1 MKRPSAFRP
10 PVQQQEQI
18 PTKTAPRK
26 GIEQRKT
33 IYQTPVEQQQQQEVL
48 AERKTVQQQEHLGER
63 KVPAPRKGIEQRKTI
78 YQSPV
83 EQQQQQ
89 EVLAERKT
97 VQQQQIPLEQKSV
110 QQEPVQQQEQHPV
123 QQEQRPLVQKR
134 WQPKRPAAR
143 QQPIDQ
149 VEIYYPVYAHPFYK
163 VPLLNQEAPPSDQQP
178 SSGSHQWDHEHHE
191 GDGYDHGSQPQESQQ
206 QPKIEPKAQ
215 SETS

>member
-1 MKRPSAFRP
+1 MKRPSAYRP

-78 YQSPV
+78 YQTPV
-83 EQQQQQ
+83 EQQQQ

-97 VQQQQIPLEQKSV
+97 VQQQQVPLEQKSV

-134 WQPKRPAAR
+134 WQPKRPAVR
-143 QQPIDQ
+143 QQPVDQ

-163 VPLLNQEAPPSDQQP
+163 VPLLNQEALPSDQQP
-178 SSGSHQWDHEHHE
+178 SSSGSHQWDHDHHE